1 MTQQTI
7 YLVRHGETEW
17 NREGRMQGQLDS
29 RLTPKGETQAQRIG
43 ELLAELVGEPERH
56 VVAVSPLGR
65 TRRTAAIICEALDLD
80 PDACRINDLLKE
92 KRYGAWEGKTV
103 AEIAEADPEAWRQYR
118 DDPWSVPPP
127 GGESY
132 AMLTVRARRWLAAAS
147 MHCLMIVVS
156 HGAFGRALR
165 GHYSGLTPEQTISQD
180 VPQDALY
187 RLSDGAVA
195 RIDA

>member
-1 MTQQTI
+1 
-7 YLVRHGETEW
+7 
-17 NREGRMQGQLDS
+17 MQGQLDS
-29 RLTPKGETQAQRIG
+29 QLTSRGEAQAHRIG
-43 ELLAELVGEPERH
+43 ELLAELVREPEHH

-65 TRRTAAIICEALDLD
+65 TRRTAAIICQVLDLD
-80 PDACRINDLLKE
+80 PGACRINDLLKE
-92 KRYGAWEGKTV
+92 KGYGAWEGKTLT
-103 AEIAEADPEAWRQYR
+103 EIAQADPEAWRHYR

-132 AMLTVRARRWLAAAS
+132 AMLTIRARRWLAGVS

-187 RLSDGAVA
+187 RLSGGTVA